1 LAVKHIGLLFSG
13 RGKRGNKIH
22 LMFLGG
28 TSETKRHQALMILNL
43 SFDRQGEC
51 RVSTGQK
58 MTDLLL

>member
-1 LAVKHIGLLFSG
+1 
-13 RGKRGNKIH
+13 
-22 LMFLGG
+22 MFLGG